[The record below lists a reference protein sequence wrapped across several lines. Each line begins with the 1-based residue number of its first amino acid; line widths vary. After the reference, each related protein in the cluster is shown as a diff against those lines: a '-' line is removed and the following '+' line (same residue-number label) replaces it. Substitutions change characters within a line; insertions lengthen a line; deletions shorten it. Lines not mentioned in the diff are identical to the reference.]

1 MVTGA
6 EASGGVVLFLS
17 KLFAMTAPA
26 EAAQALACQTPA
38 IRRAFVFAVLA
49 GLLALAP
56 TVYMF
61 EVYGR
66 VVDSRNPVTLAMLT
80 LMALMAL
87 AVMEVLE
94 WARAETLREAGSAFD
109 AQLAP
114 RVFEATHTAHLKI
127 GQTLGGQPLADLRT
141 LRDTFHG
148 SALAA
153 ALESPIAL
161 VALVILF
168 LIQPVLGWV
177 ALALAMGQG
186 LLSWL
191 NERGTAE
198 PLARANQ
205 ADIQARANVDGTL
218 RHADVVAALGMAPD
232 MKARWL
238 RLHREMLALQALASD
253 NAGLYQA
260 LGRGLQTTLST
271 ALLGLGAWLLLRDEL
286 PGGGGILIVCSV
298 LGARVLSPL
307 VLLVSQWRNVVQ
319 ARLAWQRLCQ
329 LLERMPACK
338 PAMSLP
344 APRGHLAVEGLTAAA
359 SAGGPPM
366 LRHIAFGLQPGEVL
380 AVIGPSASG
389 KTTLARMLVG
399 LWPPLAGN
407 VRLDGANVC
416 AWNKAELGPH
426 LGYLPQ
432 SVDLLTGTLAE
443 NIARFG
449 EPDTAKLHEAAH
461 AVGLHDWIV
470 ALPQGYDTPLGD
482 EGVMLSGGQ
491 RQRVALARALY
502 GAPAFVVLDEPNAS
516 LDEAGNLAL
525 AQAIA
530 HTKARGATVVVMTH
544 LPSVLAVADKALVLH
559 GGAQRAFGPR
569 DDVLA
574 ALQKANQNNNSV
586 VRVT

>member
-1 MVTGA
+1 
-6 EASGGVVLFLS
+6 
-17 KLFAMTAPA
+17 MTAPA
-26 EAAQALACQTPA
+26 EAAQALARQRPA
-38 IRRAFVFAVLA
+38 LRRAFVFSVLA
-49 GLLALAP
+49 GLLVLVP

-80 LMALMAL
+80 LVALMAL

-114 RVFEATHTAHLKI
+114 RVFEATHAAHLKK
-127 GQTLGGQPLADLRT
+127 GQTLGAQPLVDLRT

-153 ALESPIAL
+153 TLESPVAL
-161 VALVILF
+161 VALVTLF

-177 ALALAMGQG
+177 ALALALVQG

-198 PLARANQ
+198 PLTRANQ
-205 ADIQARANVDGTL
+205 ADIQARTYVDGTL
-218 RHADVVAALGMAPD
+218 RHADVIAALGMAPD

-238 RLHREMLALQALASD
+238 RLHREALALQARASD
-253 NAGLYQA
+253 NAGLFQA
-260 LGRGLQTTLST
+260 LGRGLQTTLSS
-271 ALLGLGAWLLLRDEL
+271 ALLGLGAWLLLRDDL
-286 PGGGGILIVCSV
+286 PGGGGMLIVSSV

-307 VLLVSQWRNVVQ
+307 VQLVSQWRNVVQ
-319 ARLAWQRLCQ
+319 ARLAWRRLSQ
-329 LLERMPACK
+329 LLESLPAAT

-359 SAGGPPM
+359 SAGGPPV
-366 LRHIAFGLQPGEVL
+366 LRQIAFGLLPGEVL

-399 LWPPLAGN
+399 LWPPMAGN
-407 VRLDGANVC
+407 VRLDGADVS

-432 SVDLLTGTLAE
+432 SVELLAGTLAE

-449 EPDTAKLHEAAH
+449 EPDIAALHEAAR
-461 AVGLHDWIV
+461 AVGLHDWIA
-470 ALPQGYDTPLGD
+470 ALPQGYDTPVGG

-491 RQRVALARALY
+491 GQRVALARALY

-516 LDEAGNLAL
+516 LDEAGNQAL
-525 AQAIA
+525 VQAIA

-544 LPSVLAVADKALVLH
+544 LPGVLAVADKALVLY

-569 DDVLA
+569 DEVLA
-574 ALQKANQNNNSV
+574 ALKNANQNNNPV
-586 VRVT
+586 TRVI